1 MNECMHQAAL
11 YRLTGDK
18 NPLHIDPNFSAIG
31 GFDKPILHG
40 LCTYGYL
47 TRHVL
52 KQFAGN
58 DASKLIALKA
68 RFAASVYPGQTLE
81 TQMWREGN
89 RIHLQVQCKESEKM
103 IITGAYADLSE
114 VVELSPTRV
123 PTSITDPAN
132 PSSSELAFDMDDA
145 NMLLTDVVFEEI
157 GRRIS
162 MAPEL
167 SKKVNGIFT
176 FVIVKDR
183 QEVKIWTMDMKATP
197 GKLYQGH
204 SQGSPA
210 DCVIRITDADMT
222 ALAVGELDPVRAFMT
237 GKLKIKGNLMATQR
251 LQALFELNSAE
262 VYENDDKI
270 GGGGSGE
277 AKMHPYHGDD
287 DQQSLGSSSSKIQ
300 FSPDLGDKWGNLS
313 RLTAA
318 GSSLTPSVSSFLP
331 HHPVSSNYNNDS
343 NFSLMPPLPPTY
355 GYGYQNEPS
364 AWYMSAAND
373 DSNHY
378 GFDRY
383 HMSAA
388 GGDGG
393 AGGAGITPIIDLLF
407 EKWLPTRL
415 DELKELVPVIRTVY
429 QWNILQKGQVAS
441 VWTLDLKNGDGAI
454 HRGSPK
460 SGKADCI
467 LSIEDDNA
475 VKIFEGREDAMKAFM
490 SGRLKISGNVM
501 AAQKLQ
507 QVWADEAEKVR
518 DVLVNL
524 KAGKTIDGKSIPSSP
539 SAAAPTP
546 AAGAAASGSA
556 ADDPDVK
563 VRNSSIML

>member
-1 MNECMHQAAL
+1 MNPQAAL

-18 NPLHIDPNFSAIG
+18 NPLHIDPNFSAMG
-31 GFDKPILHG
+31 GFGRPILHG

-58 DASKLIALKA
+58 DPSKLLSLKA

-89 RIHLQVQCKESEKM
+89 RIHLQVLCKESEKM

-123 PTSITDPAN
+123 PTSVSDPAN
-132 PSSSELAFDMDDA
+132 PSPSELAFDMDDA

-157 GRRIS
+157 GRRIA

-167 SKKVNGIFT
+167 AKKVNGIFT

-183 QEVKIWTMDMKATP
+183 QEVKIWTMDMKQTP

-204 SQGSPA
+204 SNGAPA

-262 VYENDDKI
+262 VYEKDNKI
-270 GGGGSGE
+270 DGGEGDNM
-277 AKMHPYHGDD
+277 KMQESQGTP
-287 DQQSLGSSSSKIQ
+287 SKIQ
-300 FSPDLGDKWGNLS
+300 FSPHLPDKWAEVSQLA
-313 RLTAA
+313 AA
-318 GSSLTPSVSSFLP
+318 GSSLPSASFYHPYSGVS
-331 HHPVSSNYNNDS
+331 
-343 NFSLMPPLPPTY
+343 MPRLPPTY
-355 GYGYQNEPS
+355 GYGYQNEPTS
-364 AWYMSAAND
+364 WYMSAYDANE
-373 DSNHY
+373 S
-378 GFDRY
+378 GSDRY
-383 HMSAA
+383 SMADAISGGG

-393 AGGAGITPIIDLLF
+393 SGITPIIDLLF
-407 EKWLPTRL
+407 EQWLPTRV

-460 SGKADCI
+460 TGKADCI

-475 VKIFEGREDAMKAFM
+475 VKIFEGKEDAMKAFM
-490 SGRLKISGNVM
+490 SGRLKIAGNVM

-524 KAGKTIDGKSIPSSP
+524 KAGRGIDGGPATSSP
-539 SAAAPTP
+539 KSTSAAP
-546 AAGAAASGSA
+546 AAAGSSA
-556 ADDPDVK
+556 AEDPDVM
-563 VRNSSIML
+563 VRFSFSSD